1 MKKISHFVL
10 KLLLRPSQKGIL
22 VSESFSIRQTKL
34 GFTNPELFY
43 LMRRSSEP
51 LICHFFGGLSKSE
64 KISELKPTIIHEL
77 YRQIKVGG
85 LEITE
90 TSYLVNGLE
99 NYLFLIM
106 MALKTT

>member
-1 MKKISHFVL
+1 MKKSHTLFE
-10 KLLLRPSQKGIL
+10 ITFAA
-22 VSESFSIRQTKL
+22 FSKRNL
-34 GFTNPELFY
+34 GFRKFFHPQNNVPNHYPELFY
-43 LMRRSSEP
+43 LKRRSSEP
-51 LICHFFGGLSKSE
+51 LIWHFFGGLSKSE
-64 KISELKPTIIHEL
+64 KFSELKPPIIHEL